1 MKRKLFL
8 LGLVLG
14 ILFSGV
20 CVNAQ
25 NSTGDAK
32 KESEGKGISELMLHK
47 TFNGQSLE
55 ATKKFSVEA
64 YYSKLKLIIQG
75 DVKSGSIIIT
85 LISPTGKEFKTIK
98 IDNISS
104 VYFEQELDLKSNP
117 SEWIGEWK
125 LQIKTEKADGM
136 YSLQVH
142 SR

>member
-1 MKRKLFL
+1 MKHKLLL

-14 ILFSGV
+14 FLYSGV
-20 CVNAQ
+20 CVHAQ

-32 KESEGKGISELMLHK
+32 KESERKDVSELMLYK

-64 YYSKLKLIIQG
+64 HYSMLKLEIG
-75 DVKSGSIIIT
+75 GNVNSGSIIIT
-85 LISPTGKEFKTIK
+85 LISPTGKKFKTIE
-98 IDNISS
+98 IDNTSN
-104 VYFEQELDLKSNP
+104 VHFEQELNLKSNP
-117 SEWIGEWK
+117 SEWIGEWQ
-125 LQIKTEKADGM
+125 LQIKTEKADGK